1 MALGSQHYQ
10 IWQFSP
16 HISNYATKCGSEYY
30 LTKLLGNICRLFIV
44 YDRGA
49 GEVGAYPIGDVDS
62 ADVLQFRGCI
72 AVKSHR
78 AFEGKKAQKSPVFF

>member
-30 LTKLLGNICRLFIV
+30 LTKLLGNIRRLFIV

-49 GEVGAYPIGDVDS
+49 GEVGSYPIGDLDL
-62 ADVLQFRGCI
+62 ADVLHFRGCI
-72 AVKSHR
+72 VVNRRRK
-78 AFEGKKAQKSPVFF
+78 EGAKESSFLLKVL